1 MSDSDSSDSDYDV
14 EMHLKPSKV
23 RAKLI
28 NTEDQDILG
37 NFDDSRS
44 KKKVKPNNDDSDEDN
59 VDNDDDS
66 DDEKEPIDDKA
77 YELANFEDDDYEMK
91 KIEVESSSSEEEG
104 EEEEEEEKDKK
115 KPAVLA
121 KKIKE
126 KKGPPTSDISSEQMK
141 KLMTGAK
148 STRLVMYVTN
158 LSFDTTKDMLESHFS
173 DAGSVKSVRIPKIRK
188 AGFAFVEME
197 DADSFQKAFSLHN
210 TMLNNKQIKIQLSEA
225 GKKKSANKKN
235 ILKQKNRKLA
245 EMRNE
250 DKQFLKSGKDFGK
263 TKIAKKRA
271 IVRAKQMKAQ
281 KV

>member
-14 EMHLKPSKV
+14 EMHINPLKV
-23 RAKLI
+23 RAKII
-28 NTEDQDILG
+28 NTEDQDLLG
-37 NFDDSRS
+37 NFDDSPS
-44 KKKVKPNNDDSDEDN
+44 KKKIKHKNDDSDEDN
-59 VDNDDDS
+59 DDDDDGDDD
-66 DDEKEPIDDKA
+66 DDEKEPIDDKE
-77 YELANFEDDDYEMK
+77 YELADFKDDDYEMK
-91 KIEVESSSSEEEG
+91 KIEVESSS
-104 EEEEEEEKDKK
+104 EEEEEEK
-115 KPAVLA
+115 KPEV

-126 KKGPPTSDISSEQMK
+126 KKGPPISDISSEQMK

-173 DAGSVKSVRIPKIRK
+173 DAGIVKSVRIPKKRK
-188 AGFAFVEME
+188 SGFAFVEME

-210 TMLNNKQIKIQLSEA
+210 TMLNSKQIKIQLSEA

-250 DKQFLKSGKDFGK
+250 DKQFLKSGKDFCK

-281 KV
+281 KVQ

>member
-28 NTEDQDILG
+28 NTEEHDLLG
-37 NFDDSRS
+37 NFDDGPS
-44 KKKVKPNNDDSDEDN
+44 KKKVKRTNDDSDEDN
-59 VDNDDDS
+59 DNEDDD
-66 DDEKEPIDDKA
+66 DDDDDDNDEKEPIDDKA

-91 KIEVESSSSEEEG
+91 KIEVESSSED
-104 EEEEEEEKDKK
+104 EEEK
-115 KPAVLA
+115 KPEVPA

-126 KKGPPTSDISSEQMK
+126 KKGPPISDISTEQMK

-173 DAGSVKSVRIPKIRK
+173 DAGIVKSVRIPKKRK
-188 AGFAFVEME
+188 SGFAFVEME
-197 DADSFQKAFSLHN
+197 DSDSFQKAFSLHN
-210 TMLNNKQIKIQLSEA
+210 TMLNSKQIKIQLSEA

-250 DKQFLKSGKDFGK
+250 DKQFLKSGKDFCK

>member
-1 MSDSDSSDSDYDV
+1 MSDSDSSDSDYEV

-28 NTEDQDILG
+28 NTEDQDLLG
-37 NFDDSRS
+37 NFDDSKS
-44 KKKVKPNNDDSDEDN
+44 KKRVKHNDDNSDEDN
-59 VDNDDDS
+59 DDDDDD
-66 DDEKEPIDDKA
+66 DDEKEPVDDKA
-77 YELANFEDDDYEMK
+77 YELANFEDGDYEMK
-91 KIEVESSSSEEEG
+91 KIEVESSSSD
-104 EEEEEEEKDKK
+104 EEEEK
-115 KPAVLA
+115 KPAVPA

-126 KKGPPTSDISSEQMK
+126 KKGPPISEISSDQMK

-173 DAGSVKSVRIPKIRK
+173 DAGSVKSVRIPKKRK
-188 AGFAFVEME
+188 SGFAFVEME